1 MTTRT
6 ARRAAA
12 AAALA
17 AVTALSLTACGGG
30 SKDGS
35 DTAKADGAEQS
46 ASPDDEGSDGGDEAD
61 DAKSSPQ
68 ATGDACTPAQ
78 MKVEAK
84 AVQSPVN
91 HVLLIATN
99 TGKKE
104 CTAYGFPFLRF
115 DQDQATAGVTEDS
128 KPGAA
133 LKLAPGKAAYAG
145 VTASAADASG
155 GKGRDV
161 KKLSVSF
168 QTPNGDPVDGD
179 PSVPALP
186 GGTLHV
192 DDSAKGTYWVESE
205 GAALKW

>member
-6 ARRAAA
+6 VRRAVA

-17 AVTALSLTACGGG
+17 AVTALSLTACGGS

-61 DAKSSPQ
+61 DDAKSSPQ

-78 MKVEAK
+78 MKVEAR
-84 AVQSPVN
+84 AVPSPAH
-91 HVLLIATN
+91 HVLLVATN

-115 DQDQATAGVTEDS
+115 DQDQATAGVTEES

-145 VTASAADASG
+145 VTASASG
-155 GKGRDV
+155 GNGRDV

-192 DDSAKGTYWVESE
+192 DDSAKGTYWVGSE
-205 GAALKW
+205 DAALKW

>member
-6 ARRAAA
+6 VRRAAA

-30 SKDGS
+30 GRSDP
-35 DTAKADGAEQS
+35 DTATSDGTEQS

-84 AVQSPVN
+84 AVPSPVN
-91 HVLLIATN
+91 HVLLVATN
-99 TGKKE
+99 TGSKE

-115 DQDQATAGVTEDS
+115 DQDQATAGVTEES
-128 KPGAA
+128 KPEAA
-133 LKLAPGKAAYAG
+133 LKVAPGKAVYAG
-145 VTASAADASG
+145 VTASASG
-155 GKGRDV
+155 GNGRDV

-192 DDSAKGTYWVESE
+192 DDSAKGTYWAGSE